1 MTFIAYFENQSTGG
15 SLQERFHNRTEKA
28 ARAAALKLETKH
40 RKLVRLEVAKPIAV
54 KRTESA
60 NARIKRLSDM
70 MHQLR
75 TDFGGSKYNEVAEGV
90 VVRIAEHC
98 KNPHNDGKFNYG
110 NKVLSFTI
118 MIWGDQFKGQ
128 GNEWDI
134 TNMTYTQA
142 KKFIQSK
149 IN

>member
-1 MTFIAYFENQSTGG
+1 MSFIAYYENNSTGG
-15 SLQERFHNRTEKA
+15 TYDQKFNNRSESA

-40 RKLVRLEVAKPIAV
+40 RKLVRLEVAKPISV
-54 KRTESA
+54 KRAESA

-75 TDFGGSKYNEVAEGV
+75 ADFGGSKYNEVAEGV

-110 NKVLSFTI
+110 SKVLSFTI

-128 GNEWDI
+128 DNEWDI

-149 IN
+149 IK